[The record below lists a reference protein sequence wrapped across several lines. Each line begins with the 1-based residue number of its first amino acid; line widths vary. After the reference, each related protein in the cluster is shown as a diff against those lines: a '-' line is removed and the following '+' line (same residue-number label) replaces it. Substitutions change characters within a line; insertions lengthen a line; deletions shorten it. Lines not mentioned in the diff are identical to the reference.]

1 MTTRKSHFEELLS
14 KIYANSFRKNNQ
26 KVYIDCLK
34 QRSNK
39 NNFECQNCVY
49 TDFYVLNY
57 QNSSFK
63 ILTSF

>member
-1 MTTRKSHFEELLS
+1 MTTRKSHFEGLLS